1 MAKRLSKRSNFVTVA
16 SSCNLMLDVKGS
28 AATTAGPFLFTSLYA
43 LRALEFCLLISRFY
57 SAMLVLLR
65 GKID

>member
-1 MAKRLSKRSNFVTVA
+1 
-16 SSCNLMLDVKGS
+16 MLDVDVKGP
-28 AATTAGPFLFTSLYA
+28 AATTAGPFLFASLFA
-43 LRALEFCLLISRFY
+43 LRALEFCMLISRFY